1 MGGAD
6 EQLSPALE
14 GIVSRFAGMLARVGA
29 RYRLSGADQDELVQ
43 EVRIRLWRSRP
54 TGELISLL
62 GASYLYRTAVTAAL
76 VVIRRRR
83 MKTSGSHES
92 LDEHGHLSLTS
103 AMGGVTAPDDE
114 LASRELAA
122 EVERALET
130 LPATRAPVVRL
141 YLAGYSREE
150 IAELY
155 GWSEGKTRN
164 LLYRGLADL
173 REGLS
178 QRGIGPEARR

>member
-1 MGGAD
+1 MGGAE
-6 EQLSPALE
+6 EQVSPALE

-29 RYRLSGADQDELVQ
+29 RYRLSAIDQDELVQ
-43 EVRIRLWRSRP
+43 EVRIRLWRSRA

-83 MKTSGSHES
+83 MKTSGRDES
-92 LDEHGHLSLTS
+92 LDDSAHLPLTLS
-103 AMGGVTAPDDE
+103 GGVMTPDDE
-114 LASRELAA
+114 LASHELAV
-122 EVERALET
+122 EVDRALTT

-141 YLAGYSREE
+141 YLSGYSREE
-150 IAELY
+150 ISELY

-173 REGLS
+173 REALA